1 MDVEKRELTFSVQ
14 GEFIT
19 NIAREWFYMEG
30 KPFDKVME
38 LLMDCMS
45 GTDETEAQIKRHAE
59 DILLG
64 RAALK
69 GNTGDGTYRLVVYE
83 PGEEETLPKSMDIWR
98 EVKKRKDA
106 EESLRDMV
114 QKWNTARE
122 CIPEDIQRAI
132 RRELDEETEED
143 RRFSMLDDFLERMAD
158 EEEHTTADYGWLEPN
173 GKFHEVDWGN
183 HQDWANNYVNKN
195 FPDEVMN
202 TDLDIQRK
210 CDVGLFGA
218 ADWLVERG
226 WVLLHNP
233 GMGIATPT
241 KNPAREFT
249 KAQKEFLYDYYME
262 RNRENEANA
271 IWEE

>member
-19 NIAREWFYMEG
+19 NIAREWFYLEG

-114 QKWNTARE
+114 QKWNTAME

-183 HQDWANNYVNKN
+183 HQ
-195 FPDEVMN
+195 
-202 TDLDIQRK
+202 
-210 CDVGLFGA
+210 
-218 ADWLVERG
+218 
-226 WVLLHNP
+226 
-233 GMGIATPT
+233 
-241 KNPAREFT
+241 EFAE
-249 KAQKEFLYDYYME
+249 KYI
-262 RNRENEANA
+262 RENMTKDPVCITPESTITQTELIVNFFPINFRPINTGIEFSSTLISVYGTA
-271 IWEE
+271 IPINV

>member
-1 MDVEKRELTFSVQ
+1 MTMQQVTMSEYLKTRYGFFPSCDHCVCRKCLFWWSDRCPV
-14 GEFIT
+14 GE
-19 NIAREWFYMEG
+19 
-30 KPFDKVME
+30 
-38 LLMDCMS
+38 C
-45 GTDETEAQIKRHAE
+45 
-59 DILLG
+59 
-64 RAALK
+64 
-69 GNTGDGTYRLVVYE
+69 
-83 PGEEETLPKSMDIWR
+83 
-98 EVKKRKDA
+98 
-106 EESLRDMV
+106 
-114 QKWNTARE
+114 
-122 CIPEDIQRAI
+122 
-132 RRELDEETEED
+132 
-143 RRFSMLDDFLERMAD
+143 
-158 EEEHTTADYGWLEPN
+158 
-173 GKFHEVDWGN
+173 
-183 HQDWANNYVNKN
+183 
-195 FPDEVMN
+195 MN

>member
-19 NIAREWFYMEG
+19 NIAREWFYLEG

-69 GNTGDGTYRLVVYE
+69 GNTGDGTYHLVVYD
-83 PGEEETLPKSMDIWR
+83 PGEEEALPKSMDIWW

-106 EESLRDMV
+106 EASLRDMV

-122 CIPEDIQRAI
+122 CIPENIQRTI
-132 RRELDEETEED
+132 RRELGEETEED
-143 RRFSMLDDFLERMAD
+143 RSFSMLDDFLERMAD

-173 GKFHEVDWGN
+173 GTFHAVEWGN
-183 HQDWANNYVNKN
+183 HQEWANDYLDKN
-195 FPDEVMN
+195 L
-202 TDLDIQRK
+202 TQRN
-210 CDVGLFGA
+210 GSRR
-218 ADWLVERG
+218 WWRSTHQE
-226 WVLLHNP
+226 W
-233 GMGIATPT
+233 
-241 KNPAREFT
+241 
-249 KAQKEFLYDYYME
+249 
-262 RNRENEANA
+262 
-271 IWEE
+271 